1 MMKVI
6 VGVLVACLVAF
17 AFLLLLTLLG
27 VFGPCSGA
35 SERRT
40 VLLARVA
47 FDGILVVEL
56 LLVAALVVG
65 MVVA

>member
-1 MMKVI
+1 MMKMVI
-6 VGVLVACLVAF
+6 GVLIACLVAF
-17 AFLLLLTLLG
+17 AVLLLLTLLG

-40 VLLARVA
+40 VLLARGA

-56 LLVAALVVG
+56 LLAAALVVG